1 MAPFEGFGL
10 RRVAAAERVA
20 MEFAKVMKAKA
31 PRKTMAATKAMMP
44 AKGKRKYLVAKLER
58 RRLTGKTPALTA
70 GCYAGESASDRE
82 ITSHEIP
89 SHEIPSHE

>member
-1 MAPFEGFGL
+1 MPFSVWLPLKVLVF
-10 RRVAAAERVA
+10 AASQQPRLERSA
-20 MEFAKVMKAKA
+20 
-31 PRKTMAATKAMMP
+31 MAATKAKIP
-44 AKGKRKYLVAKLER
+44 AKAKRKYLVAKLER
-58 RRLTGKTPALTA
+58 RRLTGKTPALIA